1 MFGRPRG
8 GAVRRAVGVVMS
20 GIVLSGVSFASGPGE
35 RMRLDSQA
43 GKPLVAHVV
52 VALCDNAH
60 QGIVPVPRALGD
72 GQDAGLN
79 LYWGARFG
87 LREYFRRA
95 PGWKKVRIGES
106 SRSGV
111 LERVAFRSTVG
122 AGELTLVADAW
133 DGSRIQETVR
143 TFLEMASGRARETVE
158 VEGRLLAAGGSAHV
172 VAFVGHN
179 GLMDFAAPRLE
190 LGSGQPGRSAVVLA
204 CASKPYFESL
214 LERAGAYPL
223 LLTTG
228 LMAPEA
234 YSLEASVRT
243 WFTTADA
250 AATRRAAADAYQAY
264 QHCGLRAAKRLFSVE
279 Q

>member
-1 MFGRPRG
+1 M
-8 GAVRRAVGVVMS
+8 RRAVGVVVG
-20 GIVLSGVSFASGPGE
+20 GIVLSGVSFASDAGE
-35 RMRLDSQA
+35 RVRRDAEA

-60 QGIVPVPRALGD
+60 QGIVPVPRTLGN
-72 GQDAGLN
+72 GQDAGSN

-95 PGWKKVRIGES
+95 PGWRKVGIGQS

-122 AGELTLVADAW
+122 PAELTLVADAW
-133 DGSRIQETVR
+133 DGSQIQETVT

-158 VEGRLLAAGGSAHV
+158 VEGKRLEAGGSAHV

-179 GLMDFAAPRLE
+179 GLMDFTAPPRAP
-190 LGSGQPGRSAVVLA
+190 GSEQPSRAAVVLA

-214 LERAGAYPL
+214 LEGSGAYPL

-234 YSLEASVRT
+234 YSLEAAVRT
-243 WFTTADA
+243 WFTTTDA

-264 QHCGLRAAKRLFSVE
+264 QHCGLRAARRLFSAE
-279 Q
+279 